1 MTTDITGT
9 PPRSAPTAATRTAG
23 TPVPAPDPVL
33 PGGIGVSRLR
43 VYDTET
49 PDGLVGG
56 SAHVHLACTEG
67 YAVLA
72 GSGAVQTLDA
82 SGYRETPLQPGALVW
97 FGPGTVHRLVNHGR
111 LEILTLMQ
119 NGGLPEAGD
128 AVLTLPPEVLDDA
141 ERYRAATALP
151 DGGAPGA
158 DVGSALRR
166 RDLAIAGFTA
176 LRVAVERDGA
186 TALEPFY
193 EAAVRLVS
201 PRLPEWRHRFEA
213 GARRMADATD
223 AHLEAL
229 AAGHHGHLRDG
240 RLHARPQPDEEGR
253 LGMCG
258 LLDTYRPG
266 LG

>member
-1 MTTDITGT
+1 MTTDITAT
-9 PPRSAPTAATRTAG
+9 PVTPAAAAT
-23 TPVPAPDPVL
+23 PAAPAAPPAL
-33 PGGIGVSRLR
+33 PGGIGISRLR

-67 YAVLA
+67 YVVVA

-82 SGYRETPLQPGALVW
+82 SGYRETPLQPGAVVW
-97 FGPGTVHRLVNHGR
+97 FGPGTIHRLVNHDR

-119 NGGLPEAGD
+119 NSGLPEAGD
-128 AVLTLPPEVLDDA
+128 AVLTLPPEVLEDP
-141 ERYRAATALP
+141 EQYRTATALP
-151 DGGAPGA
+151 DGGAPGT
-158 DVGSALRR
+158 DVSAALRR

-176 LRVAVERDGA
+176 LRVAVERDGG

-193 EAAVRLVS
+193 EAAVRLVT
-201 PRLPEWRHRFEA
+201 PRVPEWRHRFEA

-223 AHLEAL
+223 AQLDAL
-229 AAGHHGHLRDG
+229 AAGRHGHLRDG
-240 RLHARPQPDEEGR
+240 RVQARPQPDEEGR

-258 LLDTYRPG
+258 LLDTYRAGPA
-266 LG
+266 

>member
-1 MTTDITGT
+1 MTTEH
-9 PPRSAPTAATRTAG
+9 RSATVTSTA
-23 TPVPAPDPVL
+23 L
-33 PGGIGVSRLR
+33 PGGIGISRLR
-43 VYDTET
+43 VYDTQT

-67 YAVLA
+67 YVVVS

-82 SGYRETPLQPGALVW
+82 GGYGETPLEPGAVVW
-97 FGPGTVHRLVNHGR
+97 FGPGTIHRLVNHGR

-128 AVLTLPPEVLDDA
+128 AVLTVPPEVLDDD

-151 DGGAPGA
+151 DGGAPGT
-158 DVGSALRR
+158 DVGHALRR

-186 TALEPFY
+186 AALEPFY
-193 EAAVRLVS
+193 ESALRRVGPS
-201 PRLPEWRHRFEA
+201 MSGWRPRFEA
-213 GARRMADATD
+213 GARRLADATD
-223 AHLEAL
+223 AQLEAL
-229 AAGHHGHLRDG
+229 AAGRHDHLREG
-240 RLHARPQPDEEGR
+240 RVHALPAPSEHGR

-258 LLDTYRPG
+258 LLDTYHPG
-266 LG
+266 GG

>member
-1 MTTDITGT
+1 MTTDVAA
-9 PPRSAPTAATRTAG
+9 SAPAL
-23 TPVPAPDPVL
+23 L
-33 PGGIGVSRLR
+33 PGAIGISRLR

-67 YAVLA
+67 YVVVA
-72 GSGAVQTLDA
+72 GSGVVQTLDA
-82 SGYRETPLQPGALVW
+82 SGYRETPLHPGAVVW

-128 AVLTLPPEVLDDA
+128 AVLTMPPEVLDDP

-158 DVGSALRR
+158 DAGPALRR

-176 LRVAVERDGA
+176 LRVAVEREGA
-186 TALEPFY
+186 AALEPFY
-193 EAAVRLVS
+193 VAAVRLVTPS
-201 PRLPEWRHRFEA
+201 LRAWRPRFEA
-213 GARRMADATD
+213 GARRAADATGAQLD
-223 AHLEAL
+223 ALEA
-229 AAGHHGHLRDG
+229 GRHDHLRAG
-240 RLHARPQPDEEGR
+240 RVRALPHPDEEGR

-258 LLDTYRPG
+258 LLDTYHPEAG
-266 LG
+266 

>member
-1 MTTDITGT
+1 MTSDATAT
-9 PPRSAPTAATRTAG
+9 PTAAPADEAAAPTA
-23 TPVPAPDPVL
+23 VPVL

-67 YAVLA
+67 YVVLA

-82 SGYRETPLQPGALVW
+82 SGYRETPLHPGAVVW
-97 FGPGTVHRLVNHGR
+97 FEPGTIHRLVNHGR

-128 AVLTLPPEVLDDA
+128 AVLTVPPEVLDDPG
-141 ERYRAATALP
+141 RYHAATTLP

-176 LRVAVERDGA
+176 LRVAVERDG
-186 TALEPFY
+186 TVALEPFY
-193 EAAVRLVS
+193 QAAVRLVA

-213 GARRMADATD
+213 GARRTADATD
-223 AHLEAL
+223 AHLDAL
-229 AAGHHGHLRDG
+229 AAGHHDHLRDG